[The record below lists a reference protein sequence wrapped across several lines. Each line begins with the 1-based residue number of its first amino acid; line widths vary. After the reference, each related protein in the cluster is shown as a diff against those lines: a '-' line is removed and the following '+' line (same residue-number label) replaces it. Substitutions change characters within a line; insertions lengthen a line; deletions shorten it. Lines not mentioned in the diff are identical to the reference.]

1 MLHNPEQA
9 MESNIC
15 SYTPFFD
22 RSDFKVSIKTMSVFV
37 CVCVCVGGFNQI
49 DACIKEMSIYM
60 FNVVIT
66 NVWLISHA
74 EVEEPS

>member
-1 MLHNPEQA
+1 
-9 MESNIC
+9 MESNSC

-37 CVCVCVGGFNQI
+37 CVCVGGFNQI

-60 FNVVIT
+60 FNVAIT
-66 NVWLISHA
+66 NV
-74 EVEEPS
+74 